1 VGGFFL
7 SFFRLISFLFFLFLD
22 TLIVI
27 DSLNDLA
34 EFVGGAAWLPAFLS
48 SLSSALPVPGARGRT
63 ALLVGTFH
71 TDVVAAPPSSYASP
85 YASPY
90 APYAPSALALL
101 RYLATAILTAHCLPH
116 ELQRKRA
123 RDRALAEPAFG
134 AGGERVEGVLVGLSA
149 NGAGGVLV
157 EMELRRKSGRG
168 VRECFV
174 LLLSAAAAA
183 AGMAE
188 GFVRLD
194 DYPPYHES
202 EDVALLAA
210 GEEEDGRGGKK
221 DAKNKGKDKGKD
233 DGDGGMETT
242 FSLALS
248 QKQRQDREGVVLP
261 YFDAQR
267 WEGGVGEG
275 GRILYQMGAEDD
287 FDDEDDE
294 I

>member
-1 VGGFFL
+1 
-7 SFFRLISFLFFLFLD
+7 
-22 TLIVI
+22 
-27 DSLNDLA
+27 
-34 EFVGGAAWLPAFLS
+34 
-48 SLSSALPVPGARGRT
+48 
-63 ALLVGTFH
+63 
-71 TDVVAAPPSSYASP
+71 
-85 YASPY
+85 
-90 APYAPSALALL
+90 
-101 RYLATAILTAHCLPH
+101 
-116 ELQRKRA
+116 
-123 RDRALAEPAFG
+123 
-134 AGGERVEGVLVGLSA
+134 
-149 NGAGGVLV
+149 
-157 EMELRRKSGRG
+157 
-168 VRECFV
+168 
-174 LLLSAAAAA
+174 
-183 AGMAE
+183 MAE

-210 GEEEDGRGGKK
+210 GEEEEEAGKGRKDG
-221 DAKNKGKDKGKD
+221 KGRDKGKE
-233 DGDGGMETT
+233 DGGGSGMETT